1 MRERGAT
8 GAARRDCQTRTP
20 HYELTHLAKEAI
32 VADARLNAYLILLA
46 PALARIDGVTDD
58 PADVEMAEAILVAA
72 ESADGVGLTRSEIAA
87 RAGVDADDQR
97 FNARLDLLART
108 GALRHLRGDK
118 KHQIRYLPDPV
129 ALLAAEILTRLGQ
142 DHGAEELHSM
152 LVAAADR
159 LEATFHDDPG
169 GRHVP
174 SVPEVAA
181 LIGKLSALLHA
192 YALRMETAVIAG
204 TYEELVRARTGSS
217 TIRQMTQIERICRAV
232 NRAASPYSG
241 LFHESNQLLAAG
253 QRFVTAAEK
262 LTGRLVEVA
271 RRADSGILG
280 LADYDTYRDAAIH
293 RSLQQLADVAATVP
307 LQATPPIVH
316 LADLAAAAAGLDLA
330 PRERTLPEP
339 PRPDPASDPRIA
351 LAERRDRAN
360 ARKQARRDWALR
372 LLADAGEIDV
382 TSHATTWPHAAR
394 LLGDLIALSRDP
406 AVPVAADV
414 GDPPLIEPAAEVY
427 LQHPLRARRV
437 DHAGQAS
444 GSVPGQR
451 RAGELQ
457 AERLAVT

>member
-1 MRERGAT
+1 
-8 GAARRDCQTRTP
+8 
-20 HYELTHLAKEAI
+20 

-118 KHQIRYLPDPV
+118 KHQVRYLPDPV

-169 GRHVP
+169 GRHAP

-204 TYEELVRARTGSS
+204 TYEELIRARTGSS
-217 TIRQMTQIERICRAV
+217 TSLRGLRHIPGRGDSPQPSATRSRCRNGA
-232 NRAASPYSG
+232 P
-241 LFHESNQLLAAG
+241 AG
-253 QRFVTAAEK
+253 HVPDSAP
-262 LTGRLVEVA
+262 GRPRSRCDWA
-271 RRADSGILG
+271 RPGPSRADS
-280 LADYDTYRDAAIH
+280 ARA
-293 RSLQQLADVAATVP
+293 
-307 LQATPPIVH
+307 PP
-316 LADLAAAAAGLDLA
+316 A
-330 PRERTLPEP
+330 
-339 PRPDPASDPRIA
+339 RP
-351 LAERRDRAN
+351 
-360 ARKQARRDWALR
+360 
-372 LLADAGEIDV
+372 GE
-382 TSHATTWPHAAR
+382 
-394 LLGDLIALSRDP
+394 
-406 AVPVAADV
+406 
-414 GDPPLIEPAAEVY
+414 
-427 LQHPLRARRV
+427 
-437 DHAGQAS
+437 
-444 GSVPGQR
+444 
-451 RAGELQ
+451 
-457 AERLAVT
+457 